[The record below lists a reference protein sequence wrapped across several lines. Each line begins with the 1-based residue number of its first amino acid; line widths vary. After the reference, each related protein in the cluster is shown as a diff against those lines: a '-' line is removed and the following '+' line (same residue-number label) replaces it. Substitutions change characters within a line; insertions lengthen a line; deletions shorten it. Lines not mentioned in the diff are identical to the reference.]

1 MSAQNKPY
9 NPKDGSKPYLFLELA
24 EPDEDGF
31 SRKVY
36 VSEFVG
42 RYEQL
47 QMGNGGDWCR
57 DDGTLGKYYN
67 IERYKEKGKI
77 DYIKLHGYKKKSDA
91 KPIPN
96 HIRKQIIIC
105 DCVVLAVSKVETD
118 HKDGRRDDP
127 RLNDINKVELDDFQP
142 LSKAANTAKR
152 QHCKTCRRTGQRF
165 DATKLGYSVSQVR
178 GNGVYR
184 GTCIGCYWH
193 DPIFFNKTVSSDF
206 KGY

>member
-1 MSAQNKPY
+1 MSTQNRPY
-9 NPKDGSKPYLFLELA
+9 QPRPGSKPFLFLELA

-36 VSEFVG
+36 VTEFVG
-42 RYEQL
+42 RYERL

-67 IERYKEKGKI
+67 IERHLGRAGI
-77 DYIKLHGYKKKSDA
+77 DYIQLHGYKKNPNT
-91 KPIPN
+91 KPIPDD
-96 HIRKQIIIC
+96 IRQQVVMRS
-105 DCVVLAVSKVETD
+105 CVVLAVSNVETD

-127 RLNDINKVELDDFQP
+127 RLSDISKVRIDDFQP
-142 LSKAANTAKR
+142 LSRAANTAKR
-152 QHCKTCRRTGQRF
+152 QHCKTCRETDQRF
-165 DATKLGYSVSQVR
+165 DATRLGYSVAQVR

-184 GTCIGCYWH
+184 GSCIGCYWH
-193 DPIFFNKTVSSDF
+193 DPIFFNQKASADF